1 MAPVIGL
8 TCDGDLENRRFFLN
22 RAYVEAVSRAGGI
35 PLILPP
41 GPREA
46 AERYLDIIDGLLL
59 TGGGDIDP
67 VFFGQEPREGL
78 GRVLPERDEFELTL
92 TRRALQLGT
101 PILALC
107 RGMQTLNVA
116 AGGTLYQ
123 DIAREV
129 PGSWQHSQRKPRCYP
144 HHTVEILSDTLLATI
159 LGPKARVNSMHHQ
172 AIREPGEG
180 LRVSALAGDGII
192 EAVEGTVGS
201 FVLGVQWHPEELFTR
216 CPEQRQIFQHFIS
229 AADIST
235 SCRNPGYR
243 GRM

>member
-1 MAPVIGL
+1 MAPVIGV

-22 RAYVEAVSRAGGI
+22 RAYIEAVSCAGGI

-41 GPREA
+41 GPVDLVD
-46 AERYLDIIDGLLL
+46 RYLSIIDGLLL

-67 VFFGQEPREGL
+67 AFFGQEPREGL
-78 GRVLPERDEFELTL
+78 GRVFPERDEFELAL
-92 TRRALQLGT
+92 TRRALERGM

-129 PGSWQHSQRKPRCYP
+129 PGCWQHSQRKPRSHP
-144 HHTVEILSDTLLATI
+144 HHTIEILPETLLAAI
-159 LGPKARVNSMHHQ
+159 LGPRARVNSMHHQ
-172 AIREPGEG
+172 AVRDPGEG
-180 LRVSALAGDGII
+180 LRVSARAGDGII
-192 EAVEGTVGS
+192 EALEGTRGS
-201 FVLGVQWHPEELFTR
+201 FVLGVQWHPEELITR
-216 CPEQRQIFQHFIS
+216 CPEQRQLFQHFIS

-235 SCRNPGYR
+235 PCRNPGY
-243 GRM
+243 